1 MDISWWRLLFSQ
13 KKSYNDE
20 QERKRQNKTK
30 EMNAKK
36 LLGGIEGNISN
47 EIDNIDLVIAS
58 NTQVT
63 QDHNNNN

>member
-1 MDISWWRLLFSQ
+1 LFSQ